1 MNRMEPIDGESS
13 SEMSPEKADSS
24 SRTKLLSVKPLQQ
37 QQQEPSPHP
46 FEELSSLTMP
56 PESNDGASTEPT
68 TGTSQSKSGRLSFR
82 KGRTADEWNRLWQH
96 TNHPVQP
103 PETPIFGRAREVD
116 FLQQQVHDILKHCE
130 TSKSLSSSAVAADN
144 NNYLPIQCVLIEGA
158 AGSGKS
164 CLVEERRLLQNMDSI
179 NPVSEQEDPQENNQ
193 PERTTSFTPRV
204 SFRRSKTSLKRN
216 TSQNTSASTSSTTPQ
231 KPTHKRPRATTI
243 YYLSTKFDDS
253 KQRYRGLGAIG
264 KLLGTLASKV
274 LSMDDDEDKKSIL
287 QQLRASFSQDDVAH
301 MRQVWPHEAALWE
314 VFPPPT
320 TSSCDDDSETLLTA
334 RDPSSSHP
342 DPSSSGI
349 NDPGESES
357 FTATSSTAGLASG
370 DLGKLLG
377 STASSDDTVRF
388 LGNLVKLFVKTIA
401 ASHSTRAVVLV
412 VDDLQWLD
420 EMSLQILD
428 SLIHPDPQH
437 TRASVEE
444 STSSSTALLSN
455 EPPASWRHKILF
467 LGLHRPLEGETA
479 RNSSSSNHLP
489 TAINPRPFVQEWLN
503 GATMQSAKRLKLSN
517 LSLTS
522 VQELLADLLS
532 TPDSKAD
539 KNNRPEDDPKLH
551 QLASLVH
558 NRTHGNPFYIRQLI
572 KALQESGLIQYTEVK
587 ENRPSTM
594 GLYGIAR
601 QSEARGMGG
610 YLQYRWT
617 WDTEEIEASQILFG
631 SQESIQIVMERL
643 RHFSVGVQNCLQLA
657 SCIGPKFEL
666 RLLAPIMEHFQGI
679 EQETNSQQTVQWTW
693 EWDKIY
699 SKLVVALTVF
709 AVRTLVYLFCVLVGI
724 PPPKAPETSIYDILS
739 PHSLL
744 AFSLED
750 LETALTEGL
759 LEQTHHHKTT
769 SRDNLQYRFAHDK
782 IFETSLSLR
791 VSSPFERE
799 ALHLEIGRAL
809 VKKFIP
815 SKAIRR
821 CRSSPMIALEKVD
834 DAIIFVCTDQLNYA
848 RQMLVSNAQY
858 AKENSKEE
866 ALLLVYLNLAA
877 GVRAKSNN
885 SYTFCE
891 SYLQTG
897 IELLETLYDKSAE
910 SLWDKH
916 DKLVLLF
923 LTRLADVS
931 LCVGN
936 FDAIEGYMTEVS
948 ERAGSMD
955 TFHVHFAF
963 LKSLLMNNKIDQ
975 LMNESLKLLQKLGM
989 TFNKDSTD
997 FDLKAKREEV
1007 FGRLA
1012 IMTDHEILELPKL
1025 KNKRI
1030 FRISQILV
1038 GVLSEAMYFA
1048 KNQSLLKIMQLC
1060 ALEAVLD
1067 HGISQ
1072 FSPAAFSFAS
1082 FAVFDDIDSTRFN
1095 ASMRLTNLAIAL
1107 AKQAGGIDDWRNL
1120 MVSEGLV
1127 FRHWDQPHV
1136 ANVDDV
1142 SRNSRQCHFETEIFT
1157 TMLLILLIFC
1167 PYLRDSHFT
1176 CMSAFSIKENWRK
1189 HSRYVPRGIFS
1200 RAVKTFSHTFSL
1212 SIPIGC

>member
-1 MNRMEPIDGESS
+1 
-13 SEMSPEKADSS
+13 
-24 SRTKLLSVKPLQQ
+24 
-37 QQQEPSPHP
+37 
-46 FEELSSLTMP
+46 MP
-56 PESNDGASTEPT
+56 PESNDG
-68 TGTSQSKSGRLSFR
+68 GTDTSSPSSKSGRLSFR
-82 KGRTADEWNRLWQH
+82 KGRTAEEWNRLWQQQQH
-96 TNHPVQP
+96 TTHPVHS

-116 FLQQQVHDILKHCE
+116 FLQQQVHDILSSG
-130 TSKSLSSSAVAADN
+130 TSKSLSNSAVAADN

-164 CLVEERRLLQNMDSI
+164 SLVQEQRLLQNMDSV
-179 NPVSEQEDPQENNQ
+179 NPVPEQEDPQENNQ
-193 PERTTSFTPRV
+193 PERTTSFTPRI

-216 TSQNTSASTSSTTPQ
+216 TSQNTSASTSSTTATPQ
-231 KPTHKRPRATTI
+231 KPTHKRARATTI
-243 YYLSTKFDDS
+243 YYSSTKFDDS

-274 LSMDDDEDKKSIL
+274 LSMDDDEDNKSIL

-420 EMSLQILD
+420 EMSLQILE

-467 LGLHRPLEGETA
+467 LGLHRPLEGETP

-503 GATMQSAKRLKLSN
+503 GATMHSAKRLKLSN

-631 SQESIQIVMERL
+631 SHESIQIVMERL

-657 SCIGPKFEL
+657 SCLGPKFEL

-724 PPPKAPETSIYDILS
+724 PPSKAPETSIYGILS

-750 LETALTEGL
+750 LETALMEGL
-759 LEQTHHHKTT
+759 LELTHHHKTT

-1030 FRISQILV
+1030 FRISQILM

-1157 TMLLILLIFC
+1157 NNASNLAHILSLLARQSFYMYERFLHQGELAKAFKVCSKRNLPKSFLRQTRPHTQFCPFYSHRLLIC
-1167 PYLRDSHFT
+1167 
-1176 CMSAFSIKENWRK
+1176 
-1189 HSRYVPRGIFS
+1189 
-1200 RAVKTFSHTFSL
+1200 TF
-1212 SIPIGC
+1212 IPTTSPEWPWDL